1 MTSEAVQAKSEAMST
16 RRLRSSVGKETA
28 PSPEKRQ
35 TRSIARERSKLV
47 RDTTK
52 YESVEM
58 SESEDEGVP
67 SSPAKK
73 RQKII
78 TASRRNRN
86 IPGDI
91 EEDSEEDIQ
100 PSPIRRRARVGR
112 LASRKDDDSTER
124 LTNALTPLKSSSQ
137 QEQEDLDED
146 LEDLRSSSKSPLSN
160 RVRMTI
166 NTSRC

>member
-1 MTSEAVQAKSEAMST
+1 M
-16 RRLRSSVGKETA
+16 
-28 PSPEKRQ
+28 
-35 TRSIARERSKLV
+35 ARERPKLV

-52 YESVEM
+52 SESAEM
-58 SESEDEGVP
+58 SDSEDEGVL

-73 RQKII
+73 RRTII
-78 TASRRNRN
+78 TASRRDRN
-86 IPGDI
+86 VPRAI

-112 LASRKDDDSTER
+112 LASGKDDGSTER

-160 RVRMTI
+160 RVRMDN
-166 NTSRC
+166 NTSRS

>member
-1 MTSEAVQAKSEAMST
+1 MST
-16 RRLRSSVGKETA
+16 RRTRSSVGNETS

-35 TRSIARERSKLV
+35 TRSIARERAKLV

-52 YESVEM
+52 SESVEM
-58 SESEDEGVP
+58 SEGEDDGVP

-73 RQKII
+73 RHTTI
-78 TASRRNRN
+78 TASRRDRN
-86 IPGDI
+86 IPRDI
-91 EEDSEEDIQ
+91 EEDSEDDIQ

-112 LASRKDDDSTER
+112 LATGKDDGSTER
-124 LTNALTPLKSSSQ
+124 LSNALTPLKSSSQ

-160 RVRMTI
+160 CVRMTI
-166 NTSRC
+166 NPSRC